1 MEWRRRRVYIVLFSR
16 LEIYAVSKT
25 VGHRR
30 RTVSYIFAFC
40 KDINASSLLFFHTYF
55 SITTRSHRIVSR
67 TLLVVKTPSSTRAH
81 KKAEVVKTHY
91 ICIYIT
97 GLVKQKKNPPTIRC
111 ALIVLQKTS
120 IRWNRCIYI
129 WFINIVC
136 TYIYN
141 LIHT

>member
-1 MEWRRRRVYIVLFSR
+1 LEWRRRRVYIVLFSR

-97 GLVKQKKNPPTIRC
+97 GLVKQKKTLRPLDVHLLFFKKRLYVEIG
-111 ALIVLQKTS
+111 V
-120 IRWNRCIYI
+120 
-129 WFINIVC
+129 
-136 TYIYN
+136 YIYD
-141 LIHT
+141 L

>member
-97 GLVKQKKNPPTIRC
+97 GLVKQKKTLRPLDVHLLFFKKRLYVEIG
-111 ALIVLQKTS
+111 V
-120 IRWNRCIYI
+120 
-129 WFINIVC
+129 
-136 TYIYN
+136 YIYD
-141 LIHT
+141 L

>member
-1 MEWRRRRVYIVLFSR
+1 MGEILIIVRQGAYYRTVYMFIIIHNYYWSGVDVEFTVLFSR
-16 LEIYAVSKT
+16 LEIYAVNKT

-40 KDINASSLLFFHTYF
+40 KDINASSLLFFLYTYF

-97 GLVKQKKNPPTIRC
+97 GLVKQKKKKP
-111 ALIVLQKTS
+111 S
-120 IRWNRCIYI
+120 D
-129 WFINIVC
+129 
-136 TYIYN
+136 
-141 LIHT
+141 H